1 MGVNSPIGHVVEILE
16 GDVEAVIHF
25 SCKLVD
31 FLQAEPHFTWSQF
44 LFSFMLMFL
53 LNIRR

>member
-1 MGVNSPIGHVVEILE
+1 MIFVLSKHLKMAVNSPIGHVVEILE

-31 FLQAEPHFTWSQF
+31 FLQAEPHFTW
-44 LFSFMLMFL
+44 
-53 LNIRR
+53 